1 MLFRSSDQMLII
13 EGHIKRDMT
22 IEDDKKKGGLSL
34 FAKHAVQYY
43 IVGASGVF
51 VNLGILFILTDIA
64 GFWYVASQIIAISVS
79 ITTNFF
85 FNRYWTFG
93 SHVED
98 KKNSVMYI
106 KFIII
111 SAIGMAIQLGITVTL
126 VESSAFYHMYGAGIG
141 IAVASGINYV
151 LNRRVA
157 FGIKFKN

>member
-1 MLFRSSDQMLII
+1 M
-13 EGHIKRDMT
+13 
-22 IEDDKKKGGLSL
+22 
-34 FAKHAVQYY
+34 
-43 IVGASGVF
+43 
-51 VNLGILFILTDIA
+51 
-64 GFWYVASQIIAISVS
+64 ASQVIAITVS

-111 SAIGMAIQLGITVTL
+111 SAIGMAVQMGITVTL

-151 LNRRVA
+151 LNRRVT

>member
-1 MLFRSSDQMLII
+1 
-13 EGHIKRDMT
+13 MT
-22 IEDDKKKGGLSL
+22 IEDREKKDGLSL

-43 IVGASGVF
+43 IVGASGVL
-51 VNLGILFILTDIA
+51 VNLGILFLLTDIA

-98 KKNSVMYI
+98 KKNFVMYI
-106 KFIII
+106 KFLII

-141 IAVASGINYV
+141 IIVASGINYM
-151 LNRRVA
+151 LNRRVT

>member
-1 MLFRSSDQMLII
+1 M
-13 EGHIKRDMT
+13 
-22 IEDDKKKGGLSL
+22 
-34 FAKHAVQYY
+34 Y
-43 IVGASGVF
+43 
-51 VNLGILFILTDIA
+51 ILTDIA

-106 KFIII
+106 KFLII

-151 LNRRVA
+151 LNRRVT

>member
-1 MLFRSSDQMLII
+1 MLII
-13 EGHIKRDMT
+13 VGAVKRDMT
-22 IEDDKKKGGLSL
+22 SEDERKRGGLSL
-34 FAKHAVQYY
+34 FAKHAVQFY
-43 IVGASGVF
+43 IVGASGVL
-51 VNLGILFILTDIA
+51 VNLGILYILTDIA

-106 KFIII
+106 KFLIV

-126 VESSAFYHMYGAGIG
+126 VESSALYHMYGAGIG
-141 IAVASGINYV
+141 IAVASAINYV
-151 LNRRVA
+151 LNRRVT
-157 FGIKFKN
+157 FGIKF

>member
-1 MLFRSSDQMLII
+1 MLII
-13 EGHIKRDMT
+13 EGHIKRVMT

-43 IVGASGVF
+43 MVGASGVL
-51 VNLGILFILTDIA
+51 VNLGILYFLADIL
-64 GFWYVASQIIAISVS
+64 GFWYVASQIVAISIS

-85 FNRYWTFG
+85 FNRYWTFRG
-93 SHVED
+93 SIED
-98 KKNSVMYI
+98 QRNSVMYV

-111 SAIGMAIQLGITVTL
+111 SAVGMAIQLGITVTL

-151 LNRRVA
+151 LNRRLA
-157 FGIKFKN
+157 FGVKF

>member
-1 MLFRSSDQMLII
+1 
-13 EGHIKRDMT
+13 MT
-22 IEDDKKKGGLSL
+22 IEDGEKKGGGFSL

-43 IVGASGVF
+43 MVGASGVL
-51 VNLGILFILTDIA
+51 VNLGVLYILADIA
-64 GFWYVASQIIAISVS
+64 GFWYVASQVVAISIS
-79 ITTNFF
+79 ITTNFL

-98 KKNSVMYI
+98 KKNSVMYV

-151 LNRRVA
+151 LNRRVT

>member
-1 MLFRSSDQMLII
+1 
-13 EGHIKRDMT
+13 MT
-22 IEDDKKKGGLSL
+22 IEDGGKKRGLSL

-43 IVGASGVF
+43 IVGASGVL
-51 VNLGILFILTDIA
+51 VNLGILFLLTDIA
-64 GFWYVASQIIAISVS
+64 GLWYVASQIIAISVS

-98 KKNSVMYI
+98 KKNYVMYI
-106 KFIII
+106 KFLII

-151 LNRRVA
+151 LNRRVT

>member
-1 MLFRSSDQMLII
+1 
-13 EGHIKRDMT
+13 MT
-22 IEDDKKKGGLSL
+22 IEDGEKKGGLSL
-34 FAKHAVQYY
+34 FAKHEVQFY
-43 IVGASGVF
+43 IVGASGVL
-51 VNLGILFILTDIA
+51 VNLGILYILTDIG
-64 GFWYVASQIIAISVS
+64 GFWYVASQIIAISIS

-106 KFIII
+106 KFLII

-126 VESSAFYHMYGAGIG
+126 VESSAFYQMYGAGIA
-141 IAVASGINYV
+141 IAVASCINYV
-151 LNRRVA
+151 LNRRVT